1 MIEINIMKKD
11 NFLRNNQTSRRNEN
25 MKDYLVKALA
35 FEDQIRAF
43 AVTST
48 YLVEEARYRHGCWPT
63 AAAALGRT
71 LTVATMMGSQLKG
84 EETITIR
91 INGNGPIGGIVVDA
105 DSKGVVRGYVNNPEV
120 HFQYNSGKL
129 NVGMAVG
136 TDGQLSVTK
145 DLGLKD
151 YFTGQVPL
159 QSGEIGDDFTY
170 YFAVSEQVPSA
181 VGVGVLVQPDNSVK
195 AAGGFIVQ
203 VMPGA
208 TEETL
213 EKLETALANI
223 KPVSQMIDEGYT
235 PEKIL
240 ETIFGEGEVR
250 ILDRQEVRFECKCS
264 KEKFAEGI
272 ASLGKNEI
280 QAMIDEDNGAEAVCH
295 FCMERH
301 QFTAE
306 ELEEIKNNL

>member
-1 MIEINIMKKD
+1 
-11 NFLRNNQTSRRNEN
+11 

-43 AVTST
+43 AITST
-48 YLVEEARYRHGCWPT
+48 NLVEEGRRRHGCWPT
-63 AAAALGRT
+63 ASAALGRT
-71 LTVATMMGSQLKG
+71 LTVAAMMGSQLKG

-91 INGNGPIGGIVVDA
+91 INGNGPIGSVIVDA
-105 DSKGVVRGYVNNPEV
+105 NSKGVVRGYVSNPEV

-159 QSGEIGDDFTY
+159 QTGEIGDDFTY

-181 VGVGVLVQPDNSVK
+181 VGVGVLVDPDNSVR
-195 AAGGFIVQ
+195 AAGGFIIQ
-203 VMPGA
+203 VMTGA

-213 EKLETALANI
+213 TKLETALANI
-223 KPVSQMIDEGYT
+223 KPVSTMIDEGYT
-235 PEKIL
+235 PEAIL
-240 ETIFGEGEVR
+240 ETIFGKEEVR
-250 ILDRQEVRFECKCS
+250 ILDRHEVHFECTCS
-264 KEKFAEGI
+264 KEKFENGI
-272 ASLGKNEI
+272 VSLGKDEI

-295 FCMERH
+295 FCMERY

-306 ELEEIKNNL
+306 ELEELKNRQ

>member
-1 MIEINIMKKD
+1 
-11 NFLRNNQTSRRNEN
+11 
-25 MKDYLVKALA
+25 
-35 FEDQIRAF
+35 
-43 AVTST
+43 
-48 YLVEEARYRHGCWPT
+48 
-63 AAAALGRT
+63 
-71 LTVATMMGSQLKG
+71 MMGSQLKG

-91 INGNGPIGGIVVDA
+91 INGNGPIGSIIVDA
-105 DSKGVVRGYVNNPEV
+105 DSKGIVRGYVTNPEV

-181 VGVGVLVQPDNSVK
+181 VGVGVLVEPDNSVK
-195 AAGGFIVQ
+195 AAGGFIIQ

-213 EKLETALANI
+213 VKLETALSNI
-223 KPVSQMIDEGYT
+223 KPVSQMIDGGLT
-235 PEKIL
+235 PEQIL
-240 ETIFGEGEVR
+240 ETIFGSENVR
-250 ILDRQEVRFECKCS
+250 ILDRHDVHFECKCS
-264 KEKFAEGI
+264 KDKFENGI
-272 ASLGKNEI
+272 ISLGENEI
-280 QAMIDEDNGAEAVCH
+280 QAMIDEDHGAEAVCH
-295 FCMERH
+295 FCMERY

-306 ELEEIKNNL
+306 ELEALKERVK